1 MTSLAGEPGP
11 ATSRRPPGRPR
22 DARADAAILEAT
34 LDSLIEVGYER
45 LIVERVAERAS
56 VAKATIYRRW
66 PSKQELVIAALGSLY
81 APLQIPASG
90 DLRGDLTLLVRQA
103 QHFLTQTKAGGVLP
117 RMVGEVAAASPVGRA
132 FLARVLLPRMADV
145 QQVLQQ
151 AKQRGDLREE
161 LDLDLALPQIMGPI
175 LFLYLLGGLH
185 DLDAA
190 FPERFTR
197 QVLDGMAGPATPP

>member
-1 MTSLAGEPGP
+1 
-11 ATSRRPPGRPR
+11 
-22 DARADAAILEAT
+22 
-34 LDSLIEVGYER
+34 
-45 LIVERVAERAS
+45 
-56 VAKATIYRRW
+56 
-66 PSKQELVIAALGSLY
+66 
-81 APLQIPASG
+81 
-90 DLRGDLTLLVRQA
+90 
-103 QHFLTQTKAGGVLP
+103 
-117 RMVGEVAAASPVGRA
+117 MVGEVAAASPVGRA